1 LYNRDSPMGLSP
13 SGTVPTIPMKDIFKA
28 YDIRGIYP
36 SEINSSAA
44 LRIGEGLVRFLRKTK
59 KGKPSTRAK
68 LGAGLA
74 PHRNEVS
81 GAGLKIV
88 VGRDNR
94 LSSPVL
100 GRAVKKGILEEGADV
115 IDIGLSSTP
124 MFYFAV
130 WKYNYDGGI
139 MVTASHN
146 PPEYNG
152 FKIVREK
159 ADAIGEESGLREIKK
174 LTLQKRK
181 EDKIKKGVVKNKN
194 ILKSYL
200 DFSSPRLIFLMPDL
214 KRLRIAI
221 DTDNAVSGILIKELK
236 KRLPCKIYHLFPEL
250 DGRFPNH
257 LVDPLE
263 EKNIK
268 DLKNFVKEKKLDLG
282 IAFDGDGDRI
292 IFVDEKGE
300 MIPSDFITCLISQRI
315 LRQKPGT
322 KILYN
327 ICSSNI
333 IKDVV
338 EESGGIAMAGKIGH
352 TFIEERMKKEKVFFS
367 GEFSGHYFLSPYFF
381 EVPLF
386 VLFKVLEEIS
396 QSGKTISQLVR
407 PFQKYFHSG
416 QINMKVEDKKKK
428 LKELEEKF
436 KGGKISHL
444 DGLRIDFKNWW
455 FNARPSNT
463 EDLLRIVVE
472 ARTKKLMEEKKK
484 EISF

>member
-1 LYNRDSPMGLSP
+1 MKINPVRKGRVLNLVRDLSLTGQGVGLSNGVNVLEKYLDFNF
-13 SGTVPTIPMKDIFKA
+13 SQIDIGK
-28 YDIRGIYP
+28 IK
-36 SEINSSAA
+36 N
-44 LRIGEGLVRFLRKTK
+44 LRIG
-59 KGKPSTRAK
+59 
-68 LGAGLA
+68 
-74 PHRNEVS
+74 
-81 GAGLKIV
+81 
-88 VGRDNR
+88 
-94 LSSPVL
+94 
-100 GRAVKKGILEEGADV
+100 
-115 IDIGLSSTP
+115 
-124 MFYFAV
+124 
-130 WKYNYDGGI
+130 
-139 MVTASHN
+139 
-146 PPEYNG
+146 
-152 FKIVREK
+152 
-159 ADAIGEESGLREIKK
+159 
-174 LTLQKRK
+174 
-181 EDKIKKGVVKNKN
+181 
-194 ILKSYL
+194 
-200 DFSSPRLIFLMPDL
+200 
-214 KRLRIAI
+214 I
-221 DTDNAVSGILIKELK
+221 DTANAVSGILVKKLK
-236 KRLPCKIYHLFPEL
+236 KRLSCKIYHLFPEL

-257 LVDPLE
+257 LADPLE

-315 LRQKPGT
+315 LKEKPGA

-352 TFIEERMKKEKVFFS
+352 TFIKERMKKEKVFFS

-436 KGGKISHL
+436 KKGRISHL
-444 DGLRIDFKNWW
+444 DGLRVDFKNWW